1 MRVILVS
8 LAFNLFWFAAVVG
21 QNSLLPFLVLALIGA
36 MFIDRGV
43 IIAIPLFALIGI
55 AGDTVL
61 MRNQILNF
69 DTAFLPLWLCLLW
82 AGFGAYVWLLRDWLL
97 DKNVGLLIAVGSL
110 GGAASYLAGE
120 RFDAVQFGLPY
131 WSNAMVIAAAWAI
144 YSMVF
149 LSLLKFFHL
158 KGKTWWHS
166 NTATIKK

>member
-21 QNSLLPFLVLALIGA
+21 QNSFLPFLVLALIGA

-55 AGDTVL
+55 AGDSVL
-61 MRNQILNF
+61 MHNQILNF

-82 AGFGAYVWLLRDWLL
+82 AGFGAYVWLLKDWLL
-97 DKNVGLLIAVGSL
+97 DKNPLLLIVAGSL

-120 RFDAVQFGLPY
+120 RFEAVAFGLTY
-131 WSNAMVIAAAWAI
+131 WTSAAIIAVAWAV
-144 YSMVF
+144 YSIAF
-149 LSLLKFFHL
+149 LFLLKFFHL
-158 KGKTWWHS
+158 KGKTWWPS